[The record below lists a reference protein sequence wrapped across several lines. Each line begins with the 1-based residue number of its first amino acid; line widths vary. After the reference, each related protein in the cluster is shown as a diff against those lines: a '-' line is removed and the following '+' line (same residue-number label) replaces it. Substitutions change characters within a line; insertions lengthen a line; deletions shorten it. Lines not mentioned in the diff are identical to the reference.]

1 MKKILRLIFLGPV
14 LLLGGCAANIMLDSP
29 SPEAQAPAADKAVI
43 VFMRSSFVAS
53 AVSAV
58 LFEVNNGNLELV
70 GEIPNGRKIAHA
82 TDPGEKVYMG
92 VGLSPGSSADF
103 MIAKV
108 EKGKTYYSIVRPNWA
123 SGAFIPTPVRTDGT
137 SDFNTG
143 IPEFEK
149 WVQETKLIMKGPKAG
164 EWLEANREKYN
175 KVYQKRWQQ
184 FNTKTPEQI
193 QERTLMPADGM

>member
-1 MKKILRLIFLGPV
+1 MRKIFHSMFLGSV

-29 SPEAQAPAADKAVI
+29 SPEVQAPAADKAII
-43 VFMRSSFVAS
+43 VFMRSSIVAS
-53 AVSAV
+53 AISAV

-92 VGLSPGSSADF
+92 VGLSPGASADF

-137 SDFNTG
+137 SDFNTD
-143 IPEFEK
+143 IAEFEK
-149 WVQETKLIMKGPKAG
+149 WVNGTKLIVKGPKADD
-164 EWLEANREKYN
+164 WLEANRDKYQ
-175 KVYQKRWQQ
+175 KVYQQRWEQ
-184 FNTKTPEQI
+184 FNTKTPAQI
-193 QERTLMPADGM
+193 QERTLMPSDGR